1 MKSIKYRA
9 HRAIFWLAAMLIL
22 SFTGCNDD
30 DSVEKV
36 AEPYDPSQP
45 VLVTS
50 FTPETGGV
58 GQRLVIYGENFGN
71 DPDSIHV
78 FIGGIEAKVI
88 GVQGES
94 LYCIVPEKAYSG
106 EIEIYFGGELL
117 ASADQ
122 AFDYQRKMVV
132 STLIGY
138 KNERDDQGWV
148 DGSFDEAVG
157 FREPSFMK
165 FDPLNPKHLYVSYD
179 HGPGIYLINF
189 EDSTVTQHLTSAA
202 GNWNRLRSLEF
213 TKDGQYMIVAHDQW
227 DPNGISTSIM
237 SRANGFKDPQVLT
250 TSRACNGA
258 SVHPVNGEMYFNGYE
273 KGEFYRFDVMNSK
286 PIVGEEGLGTKDY
299 ETLFLVQDN
308 GWEFNVQIHPSGK
321 YAYIVVV
328 NQHYI
333 LRTDYNEETKKF
345 SSPYLVC
352 GEPRSAGWEDG
363 VGSSARLR
371 NPYQGVFVK
380 NPEKEGQDDE
390 YDFYFTEQHNHD
402 IRILTPEGKVTTFA
416 GRGSSSIN
424 PDPWGYVDGDLRLEA
439 RFDRPTGLAYNEAEK
454 AFYVNDQMNRRIR
467 KIALEGDN

>member
-1 MKSIKYRA
+1 MKKRFNQANRMIWWFA
-9 HRAIFWLAAMLIL
+9 AIMFLCFA
-22 SFTGCNDD
+22 SCDD
-30 DSVEKV
+30 DESADKG
-36 AEPYDPSQP
+36 AQPYDPNLP
-45 VLVTS
+45 VQVTG

-58 GQRLVIYGENFGN
+58 GQRLVIYGSNFGN
-71 DPDSIHV
+71 DPEAIQV
-78 FIGGIEAKVI
+78 FIGGKQAVVI

-106 EIEIYFGGELL
+106 TIEVYVDGELV
-117 ASADQ
+117 ATADQ
-122 AFDYQRKMVV
+122 AFAYEKKMVV

-138 KNERDDQGWV
+138 KNEIDDQGWI
-148 DGSFDEAVG
+148 DGKFDVVAG
-157 FREPSFMK
+157 FREPSYMK
-165 FDPLNPKHLYVSYD
+165 FDPVNPKHLYLAYD
-179 HGPGIYLINF
+179 FGPGIYLINF
-189 EDSTVTQHLTSAA
+189 EDSTVSQHLTASA
-202 GNWNRLRSLEF
+202 GNWNRLRNLDF
-213 TKDGQYMIVAHDQW
+213 TKDGEHMIVSHDQW

-250 TSRACNGA
+250 TSRACNGV

-286 PIVGEEGLGTKDY
+286 PIVGNDGLGPKEY

-308 GWEFNVQIHPSGK
+308 GWEFRIEIHPSGK

-345 SSPYLVC
+345 NQPYLVC
-352 GEPRSAGWEDG
+352 GEPRVAEWVDG
-363 VGSSARLR
+363 VGSAARLR

-380 NPEKEGQDDE
+380 NPEKAGQDDE

-424 PDPWGYVDGDLRLEA
+424 PDPWGYVDGDLRQEA
-439 RFDRPTGLAYNEAEK
+439 RFDRPSGIAYNEAEK
-454 AFYVNDQMNRRIR
+454 AFYICDQMNRRIR
-467 KIALEGDN
+467 KIALEE